1 MLPAYAELHC
11 LSNFSFLRGASHPEE
26 LVERAAQAGYQALA
40 ITDECSLAGAVR
52 AHLAARQAGLP
63 LIVGSELQLARAD
76 GTPDLKLV
84 LLPTNRNGYGDLAEL
99 NYQLAQCYERLQ
111 NHKEAIYFYQQAQQ
125 SHPGY
130 KDSAVRVNALRR

>member
-1 MLPAYAELHC
+1 MP
-11 LSNFSFLRGASHPEE
+11 S
-26 LVERAAQAGYQALA
+26 V
-40 ITDECSLAGAVR
+40 
-52 AHLAARQAGLP
+52 
-63 LIVGSELQLARAD
+63 SEA
-76 GTPDLKLV
+76 
-84 LLPTNRNGYGDLAEL
+84 DLAEL